1 MHFVACTRPAGPL
14 EEAPA
19 TSLRI
24 AGEGE
29 QIDGFWCEAD
39 GGYYARVAATGP
51 SGDGSPAIAGERWFR
66 MVDDSVD
73 DADGTRVIPLPVRQ
87 EREPRPPQMVLLGKL
102 RAGGAQGSSVL
113 LGASRP
119 RR

>member
-39 GGYYARVAATGP
+39 GGYYARVAPQGAQEGE
-51 SGDGSPAIAGERWFR
+51 AAAMAGERWFR
-66 MVDDSVD
+66 MVDDTMD
-73 DADGTRVIPLPVRQ
+73 DAAGTRIIPLPVRQ
-87 EREPRPPQMVLLGKL
+87 ERETRRPQMVLLGKL
-102 RAGGAQGSSVL
+102 RAGGAQGSSIL